1 MVQNNFKKLHNSST
15 VPHSTRVPRPNQLE
29 HLRPMKLLPLALP
42 QLLSHARTQ
51 VATGTHEMLQNKTPV
66 ENQFEDY
73 DTAVIV
79 LKQDTKEAEV
89 LAANRID
96 KDILDAMKEGGQS
109 WRAW

>member
-29 HLRPMKLLPLALP
+29 HPRPINLLP
-42 QLLSHARTQ
+42 HAHTQ
-51 VATGTHEMLQNKTPV
+51 VATGTHEMLQNKTPI

>member
-1 MVQNNFKKLHNSST
+1 M
-15 VPHSTRVPRPNQLE
+15 
-29 HLRPMKLLPLALP
+29 
-42 QLLSHARTQ
+42 
-51 VATGTHEMLQNKTPV
+51 ATGTHEMLQNKTLI

-96 KDILDAMKEGGQS
+96 KDILEAMKEGGQS
-109 WRAW
+109 